1 MAIAKQLIKVVLV
14 DDHPMLRRG
23 LRETLTEQG
32 DFLIVGEGASAEEA
46 IELSRTVKCDIVIID
61 VNMPGNGLKAVEK
74 INRQQQSPRIVVL
87 SVFDNMANVRSA
99 MEQGASGYVLK
110 GVEGDDLARIL
121 RSVHTGKKHVE
132 PELAAKLFAQPEE
145 QAPTAVHSGVVNN
158 SRLSLLTR
166 REKQIFELMAKGLS
180 NREIAKK
187 LRLGEETVKH
197 YNTQMFHK
205 LAVKNRTE
213 AALLKVGTA

>member
-87 SVFDNMANVRSA
+87 SVFDNMA
-99 MEQGASGYVLK
+99 
-110 GVEGDDLARIL
+110 
-121 RSVHTGKKHVE
+121 
-132 PELAAKLFAQPEE
+132 
-145 QAPTAVHSGVVNN
+145 
-158 SRLSLLTR
+158 LSL
-166 REKQIFELMAKGLS
+166 IH
-180 NREIAKK
+180 I
-187 LRLGEETVKH
+187 
-197 YNTQMFHK
+197 
-205 LAVKNRTE
+205 
-213 AALLKVGTA
+213 